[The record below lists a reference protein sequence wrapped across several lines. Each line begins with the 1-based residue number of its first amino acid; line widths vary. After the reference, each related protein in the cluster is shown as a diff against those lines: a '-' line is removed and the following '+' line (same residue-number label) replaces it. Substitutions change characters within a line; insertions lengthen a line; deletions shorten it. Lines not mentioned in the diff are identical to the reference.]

1 MESRSNIRWKDL
13 LYTLTRNG
21 KIEKAAIIDSEK
33 NSVVASSFDFKV
45 ADSEINTISCALS
58 GKYSSLMKMK
68 LWQSFFTCFRH
79 GDDTNTIVGKADD
92 EVLVAHK
99 CGDIL
104 VIGISHAETP
114 GSSIYEVTKFGNRI
128 KRRRQRSI

>member
-1 MESRSNIRWKDL
+1 MDSRSTIRWKDL

-21 KIEKAAIIDSEK
+21 KIEKAAIIDAD
-33 NSVVASSFDFKV
+33 NSVVASSLNFIV
-45 ADSEINTISCALS
+45 ADSDINTIYAALS
-58 GKYSSLMKMK
+58 GNYSSLMKMK
-68 LWQSFFTCFRH
+68 LWKSFFTCFRH

-99 CGDIL
+99 CGDFL

-128 KRRRQRSI
+128 KRKRQRSI

>member
-1 MESRSNIRWKDL
+1 MDSRSTIRWKDL

-21 KIEKAAIIDSEK
+21 KIEKAAIIDAD
-33 NSVVASSFDFKV
+33 NSVVASSLNFIV
-45 ADSEINTISCALS
+45 ADSDINTIYAALS
-58 GKYSSLMKMK
+58 GNYSSLMKMK
-68 LWQSFFTCFRH
+68 LWKSFFTCFRH

-99 CGDIL
+99 CGDFL
-104 VIGISHAETP
+104 VIGLSHAETP

-128 KRRRQRSI
+128 KRKRQRSI